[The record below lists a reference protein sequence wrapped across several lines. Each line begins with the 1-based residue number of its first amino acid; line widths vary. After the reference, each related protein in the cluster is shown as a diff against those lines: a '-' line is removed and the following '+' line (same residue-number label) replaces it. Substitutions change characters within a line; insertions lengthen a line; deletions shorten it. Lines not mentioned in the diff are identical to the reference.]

1 MAPGETACTHQ
12 HAQWPRTSHTREVL
26 QKPNARPLGWLQGRQ
41 PHTDRNRQGGREVHL
56 QLRAALYGL
65 LENVMAGGDPA
76 GSGGPDGAAGRHPRV
91 WRDAPS
97 TAPALLKVVNSFFVV
112 VVVFVLKYPK
122 AVSSQFKLYV

>member
-76 GSGGPDGAAGRHPRV
+76 GSGGPDGAAGGDR
-91 WRDAPS
+91 
-97 TAPALLKVVNSFFVV
+97 T
-112 VVVFVLKYPK
+112 VLPGGTR
-122 AVSSQFKLYV
+122 ASGETHLQQRRLC